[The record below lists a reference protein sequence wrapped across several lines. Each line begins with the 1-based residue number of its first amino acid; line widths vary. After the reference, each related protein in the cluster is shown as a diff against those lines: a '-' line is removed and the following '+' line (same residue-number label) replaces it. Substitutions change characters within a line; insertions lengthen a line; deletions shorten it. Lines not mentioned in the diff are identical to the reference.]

1 MGNTSN
7 TPQQLNTRTITSFT
21 ENFFKKNFFFKK
33 RYSTFL
39 NRAQTFLQYS
49 LNRKEC
55 DMGWKSCID
64 TLKTR
69 AIGIAAGKS
78 ASVLS
83 SNALNSLNQQP
94 NLYNN
99 WPRRVRP
106 QIKYPIV
113 PYKKLKYITR
123 VLKYTDH
130 MLFCKHADPIL
141 PALLKRKAC
150 ILKKILTPTAC
161 ILVNSLNSKNMRI
174 PASHISP
181 LMPKVVS
188 GQNFIFKNIGIF
200 IVNNLTNTLYVKSD
214 LIKFKVKKKLFS
226 FIFPNEVKNNFLKF
240 KKTITFY
247 NIVYK
252 ANYMY
257 AKNTNSPYEI
267 NNLSD
272 LNIRFFKN
280 LEIVSLLFKNKMG
293 NFFSKQS
300 TPAYSTAINYLN
312 NSKTLNVLESFGKN
326 NSDNSF
332 RTTEVRIPRIR
343 FRPGYQRLWR
353 QARHALKES
362 LGANF
367 TYQQQL
373 TRYLVKF
380 FKWVN
385 LYSFSKNELAL
396 SKVAMYSQLIP
407 DMETFN
413 LFIINKLL
421 YINGLSTFNKNFI
434 LTPGDSIQIIISK

>member
-1 MGNTSN
+1 
-7 TPQQLNTRTITSFT
+7 
-21 ENFFKKNFFFKK
+21 
-33 RYSTFL
+33 
-39 NRAQTFLQYS
+39 
-49 LNRKEC
+49 
-55 DMGWKSCID
+55 
-64 TLKTR
+64 
-69 AIGIAAGKS
+69 
-78 ASVLS
+78 
-83 SNALNSLNQQP
+83 
-94 NLYNN
+94 
-99 WPRRVRP
+99 
-106 QIKYPIV
+106 
-113 PYKKLKYITR
+113 
-123 VLKYTDH
+123 
-130 MLFCKHADPIL
+130 
-141 PALLKRKAC
+141 
-150 ILKKILTPTAC
+150 
-161 ILVNSLNSKNMRI
+161 
-174 PASHISP
+174 
-181 LMPKVVS
+181 
-188 GQNFIFKNIGIF
+188 
-200 IVNNLTNTLYVKSD
+200 
-214 LIKFKVKKKLFS
+214 
-226 FIFPNEVKNNFLKF
+226 
-240 KKTITFY
+240 
-247 NIVYK
+247 
-252 ANYMY
+252 MY